1 MARTVVN
8 VTASSTLDGRDISAD
23 GTKLDGIEANATADQ
38 TAAEIKSL
46 VEASS
51 DIALAGNPTTTTQS
65 SGNNSTRIA
74 TTAFVADA
82 TSGLATDSNLNSKAP
97 IASPTFTGVPAAPTA
112 SSGTNTTQL
121 ATTAFVTT
129 AVAGV
134 TIDGISSSATS
145 TALSIASGGDVT
157 IDGTDAS
164 TSIASPAILN
174 LKAGD
179 ANNEYSTLR
188 FATSADGSIAYIG
201 AKATTT
207 GAYPN
212 SVGNLQFG
220 VQNGS
225 STVTA
230 MTIDNSGNVGIGTT
244 SPTNYSDYVTLTLND
259 TQGGALDLEK
269 GGTLTG
275 ELWTYRDTNDVAL
288 AATHSSGSI
297 RIMTGGYNERMRI
310 DSAGK
315 VGIGTTAP
323 GDYHSLSQF
332 VVAQSGDAGIT
343 IASGTSNDGR
353 IFFADG
359 TSGSAESEGTIRYD
373 HSNNSMF
380 FSTSDT
386 VRLRIDNDGVKF
398 GTDSAATNALD
409 DYEEGTWTPAY
420 GVSTGGFTTLTHSTQ
435 TGYYTKVGNVCT
447 AHGRL
452 DTSAMSIGTA
462 SNYLF
467 ITGFPFFSKTGAY
480 QSGAVSYSYGY
491 TSLWPTNIAFQG
503 STNYIYLFGVD
514 KTSHSATL
522 GPSNLGTGTTYLY
535 FSITYV
541 TN

>member
-65 SGNNSTRIA
+65 SGNSSTRIA

-129 AVAGV
+129 AVAGA
-134 TIDGISSSATS
+134 TIDGISSSADA
-145 TALSIASGGDVT
+145 TAIT
-157 IDGTDAS
+157 ID
-164 TSIASPAILN
+164 
-174 LKAGD
+174 
-179 ANNEYSTLR
+179 
-188 FATSADGSIAYIG
+188 
-201 AKATTT
+201 
-207 GAYPN
+207 
-212 SVGNLQFG
+212 
-220 VQNGS
+220 S
-225 STVTA
+225 SE
-230 MTIDNSGNVGIGTT
+230 NVGIGESSPTSKLHVRGTSGAGSRVHIRSEGAGLTSFDGSGSGLLLTANGMNVTSKFTPAIQFGTTDPSFTTTNPKVGAAINGVAAQTYSADDRGGMELAFYTT
-244 SPTNYSDYVTLTLND
+244 SND
-259 TQGGALDLEK
+259 P
-269 GGTLTG
+269 GTGQT
-275 ELWTYRDTNDVAL
+275 TT
-288 AATHSSGSI
+288 
-297 RIMTGGYNERMRI
+297 ERMRI
-310 DSAGK
+310 DNDGR
-315 VGIGTTAP
+315 VGIGTASP
-323 GDYHSLSQF
+323 KDYHSLSQF

-380 FSTSDT
+380 FSTSDS
-386 VRLRIDNDGVKF
+386 VRLRIDSDGVKF

-420 GVSTGGFTTLTHSTQ
+420 GVSTGSFGSITHSLQ
-435 TGYYTKVGNVCT
+435 NGYYTKVGNVCT
-447 AHGRL
+447 AAGRL

-467 ITGFPFFSKTGAY
+467 ITGFPFASKTGAY
-480 QSGAVSYSYGY
+480 QSGVISYSYGY
-491 TSLWPTNIAFQG
+491 SSVWANAIAFQG
-503 STNYIYLFGVD
+503 STNYVYLFSIDDGANSS
-514 KTSHSATL
+514 TI
-522 GPSNLGTGTTYLY
+522 GPSNLGTGQTYLY
-535 FSITYV
+535 FTITYL